1 MDLRQGYLQS
11 SYNYYIAERDKHVLE
26 LEVYLS
32 NPVAVGEHPN
42 IGEEIR
48 KKIEEVDKHDSI
60 ISTLIARYGDQML
73 DKTEEDKTEENQNAK
88 N

>member
-11 SYNYYIAERDKHVLE
+11 SYNHYIAERDKHVLD

-32 NPVAVGEHPN
+32 NPVAIGEHSG

-48 KKIEEVDKHDSI
+48 KKIEEVDKYDSI

-73 DKTEEDKTEENQNAK
+73 DKTEEDQNAK

>member
-11 SYNYYIAERDKHVLE
+11 SYNHYIAERDNHILD

-32 NPVAVGEHPN
+32 NPVAIGEHPE

-48 KKIEEVDKHDSI
+48 KKIEKIDQYDSI
-60 ISTLIARYGDQML
+60 VSTLISRYGDQML
-73 DKTEEDKTEENQNAK
+73 DKTEEDQNAK

>member
-1 MDLRQGYLQS
+1 MELRQGYLQS
-11 SYNYYIAERDKHVLE
+11 SYNYYLSERDKHILD

-32 NPVAVGEHPN
+32 NPVGIGEHAN

-48 KKIEEVDKHDSI
+48 KKIEEIDRYDSI

-73 DKTEEDKTEENQNAK
+73 DNKSEEDQNAK

>member
-11 SYNYYIAERDKHVLE
+11 SYNHYIAERDKHVLD

-32 NPVAVGEHPN
+32 NPVAIGEHSE

-48 KKIEEVDKHDSI
+48 KKIEEVDKYDSI

-73 DKTEEDKTEENQNAK
+73 DKPEEDQNAK

>member
-11 SYNYYIAERDKHVLE
+11 SYNHYIAERDKHVLD

-32 NPVAVGEHPN
+32 NPVAIGDHSD

-48 KKIEEVDKHDSI
+48 KKIEEVDKYDSI

-73 DKTEEDKTEENQNAK
+73 DKTEEDQNAK

>member
-11 SYNYYIAERDKHVLE
+11 SYNHYIAERDKHILD
-26 LEVYLS
+26 LEVHLS
-32 NPVAVGEHPN
+32 NPVAIGEHSD

-48 KKIEEVDKHDSI
+48 KKIEEVDKYDSI
-60 ISTLIARYGDQML
+60 VSTLISRYGDQML
-73 DKTEEDKTEENQNAK
+73 DKTEEDQNAK

>member
-1 MDLRQGYLQS
+1 MDLRQGYLQG
-11 SYNYYIAERDKHVLE
+11 SYNHYIAERDKHVLD

-32 NPVAVGEHPN
+32 NPVAIGEHPN

-48 KKIEEVDKHDSI
+48 KKIEEVDKYDSI

-73 DKTEEDKTEENQNAK
+73 DKPEEDQNAK

>member
-11 SYNYYIAERDKHVLE
+11 SYNHYIAERDKHVLD
-26 LEVYLS
+26 LEVYLC
-32 NPVAVGEHPN
+32 NPVAIGEHPN

-48 KKIEEVDKHDSI
+48 KKIEEVDKYDSI

-73 DKTEEDKTEENQNAK
+73 DKTEEDQNAK

>member
-1 MDLRQGYLQS
+1 MNPIKFQALSIDRCDE
-11 SYNYYIAERDKHVLE
+11 ITKHLLD

-32 NPVAVGEHPN
+32 NPVGVGEHSD

-48 KKIEEVDKHDSI
+48 KKVEQVDRYDSI

-73 DKTEEDKTEENQNAK
+73 D
-88 N
+88 

>member
-11 SYNYYIAERDKHVLE
+11 SYNHYIAERDKHILD

-32 NPVAVGEHPN
+32 NPVAVGEHPH

-48 KKIEEVDKHDSI
+48 KKIEEVDKYDSI
-60 ISTLIARYGDQML
+60 VSTLISRYGDQML
-73 DKTEEDKTEENQNAK
+73 DKPEENQNAK

>member
-11 SYNYYIAERDKHVLE
+11 SYNYYIAERDKHVLD

-32 NPVAVGEHPN
+32 NPFAIGDHPN

-48 KKIEEVDKHDSI
+48 KKIEEVYKYDSI

-73 DKTEEDKTEENQNAK
+73 DKPEEYQNAK